1 LASLGRQRQLQSF
14 GQGRQSRLT
23 GHGIGLELNEP
34 PISLEYNGSTVEKN
48 YVIALNLHMLDETLG
63 GVKLEDMIFIGK
75 QGNDILTK
83 SPRGLFELTVMPAGW
98 HNER

>member
-1 LASLGRQRQLQSF
+1 
-14 GQGRQSRLT
+14 
-23 GHGIGLELNEP
+23 
-34 PISLEYNGSTVEKN
+34 
-48 YVIALNLHMLDETLG
+48 VIALNLHMLDETLG
-63 GVKLEDMIFIGK
+63 GVKLEDMILIGK